1 MQICGD
7 AERNVY
13 RMRIKKIIS
22 ICENTKQVI
31 LYYDPIRK
39 MQWISNGIGIYPLQ
53 GCPIFD
59 EESFC
64 VTYEINDTKREKM
77 SFRINEELPHTYDF
91 SDTDNFETVSEKLTL
106 SVSYQHYDAVAFR
119 TEFGLELIQGSCLKP
134 FSDYDS
140 TTLSFY
146 IRRTKGNHR
155 YFVVKNGFMLIG
167 LIEPLMVIDRGF
179 LNELNSFAKM
189 ANATFY
195 NNAENSGKNTQIEM
209 PEDSDV

>member
-1 MQICGD
+1 MK
-7 AERNVY
+7 
-13 RMRIKKIIS
+13 IKKIIR

-31 LYYDPIRK
+31 LYDDPVRK

-77 SFRINEELPHTYDF
+77 SFRINEELPHTYEF
-91 SDTDNFETVSEKLTL
+91 SDTDNFETVAEKLPFT
-106 SVSYQHYDAVAFR
+106 VNYQHYDAVAFR
-119 TEFGLELIQGSCLKP
+119 TEFGLEFIQSCYLTP

-140 TTLSFY
+140 TKLSFY
-146 IRRTKGNHR
+146 IRSTKDNHR
-155 YFVVKNGFMLIG
+155 YFIVKNGFMLIG
-167 LIEPLMVIDRGF
+167 IIAPLMVIDRGF
-179 LNELNSFAKM
+179 LNELDKFTKM

-195 NNAENSGKNTQIEM
+195 NNAENFEKNTQIEM